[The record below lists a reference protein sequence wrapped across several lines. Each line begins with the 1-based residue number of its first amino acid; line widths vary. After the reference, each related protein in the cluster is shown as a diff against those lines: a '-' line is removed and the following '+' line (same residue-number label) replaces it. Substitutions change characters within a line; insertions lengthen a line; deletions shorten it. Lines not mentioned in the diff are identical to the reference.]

1 LEILSLRSTPLKL
14 SDLRHLSQ
22 CPSTSQLKYLHLQ
35 DCSLKDLRLELLGA
49 LLETLAGTL
58 ESLLLEECEIT
69 DSQLDAILPA
79 LSCCSQL
86 TMFSF
91 FGNRISMVTLENLLR
106 HTARLSQL
114 RRALYPAPLES
125 YEPDW
130 DTIDSERFAQVQVKL
145 RQVLRDL
152 RPRHNVQIGIFVC
165 LPNKRYRFSSLEPSG
180 TWTDS
185 EECCPPSVSTCTL
198 CPFYVF

>member
-1 LEILSLRSTPLKL
+1 
-14 SDLRHLSQ
+14 
-22 CPSTSQLKYLHLQ
+22 
-35 DCSLKDLRLELLGA
+35 
-49 LLETLAGTL
+49 
-58 ESLLLEECEIT
+58 
-69 DSQLDAILPA
+69 
-79 LSCCSQL
+79 
-86 TMFSF
+86 MFSF

-125 YEPDW
+125 YDPDW

-145 RQVLRDL
+145 GQVLRDL
-152 RPRHNVQIGIFVC
+152 RPCHNVQIGTFVC

>member
-1 LEILSLRSTPLKL
+1 VST
-14 SDLRHLSQ
+14 
-22 CPSTSQLKYLHLQ
+22 TSQLKYLHLQ

-106 HTARLSQL
+106 HTARLSQVS
-114 RRALYPAPLES
+114 RALYPAPLES
-125 YEPDW
+125 YGTNW
-130 DTIDSERFAQVQVKL
+130 DTTDSERFVHV
-145 RQVLRDL
+145 
-152 RPRHNVQIGIFVC
+152 
-165 LPNKRYRFSSLEPSG
+165 
-180 TWTDS
+180 
-185 EECCPPSVSTCTL
+185 
-198 CPFYVF
+198 